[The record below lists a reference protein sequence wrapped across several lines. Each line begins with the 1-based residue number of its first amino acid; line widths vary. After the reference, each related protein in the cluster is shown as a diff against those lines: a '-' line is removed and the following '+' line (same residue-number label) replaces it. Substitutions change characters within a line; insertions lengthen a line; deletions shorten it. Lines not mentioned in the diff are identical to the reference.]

1 MNVFDGW
8 TPGHHYRGSGVAVFR
23 GPLGRSPK
31 LSMAG
36 DPFVLEGRLDL
47 DILLLDSWD
56 IYIYTWNMLIYMYC
70 IYIYIYIPLQHF
82 PDWG

>member
-47 DILLLDSWD
+47 DILLLDSW
-56 IYIYTWNMLIYMYC
+56 
-70 IYIYIYIPLQHF
+70 YIYIYLEHVNIICTASIYIF
-82 PDWG
+82 PIATIS